1 MSRSQLDPDEAQ
13 SRRVPVEENIRVQQ
27 RFWFIEQLGCLLLPA
42 MVLLTLLGV
51 FSNGLLSDTVGASPG
66 NDLQV
71 HYERFLRNGATT
83 SMVIEAHHAGDAPV
97 QITLTG
103 EQFDNTTLESLY
115 PQPLTSESLHD
126 GLSFTVQ
133 PDATG
138 HARLYLSLRAEG
150 VGMFRSRVGI
160 AGETVSLRQFI
171 YP

>member
-1 MSRSQLDPDEAQ
+1 MSRSQLDPDERQ
-13 SRRVPVEENIRVQQ
+13 SRCVPVKENMRVQQ
-27 RFWFIEQLGCLLLPA
+27 RFWFIEQLGCVLLPA
-42 MVLLTLLGV
+42 IILLTLLGM
-51 FSNGLLSDTVGASPG
+51 FSNGLLSDTVRASPG

-83 SMVIEAHHAGDAPV
+83 LMVIEAHHAGDAPV

-103 EQFDNTTLESLY
+103 EPLDNTTLESLY
-115 PQPLTSESLHD
+115 PQPLASASLHD
-126 GLSFTVQ
+126 GLVFTVQ

-150 VGMFRSRVGI
+150 VGLFGSSVGV